1 MTLVVVVESEEI
13 VMSISRS
20 LVLTLAGNRVVT
32 SFVSKYGMKLGA
44 SRFVAG
50 ESLEEAVRF
59 VSEIN
64 KEGLIVTLDHLGE
77 SVYTKEEAIAATDE
91 SVRIFEAIAESGV
104 NSNVSVK
111 LTQLGLDI
119 DPEFC
124 FENMDRIAAKAK
136 ECNNFVR
143 IDMEDTPRLEVT
155 IDIFN
160 RLLAKYGKAHIGL
173 VIQSY
178 LYRAVDDVAK
188 LGENQ
193 VNLRIVKGA
202 YKEPAAVAFPEKSEV
217 DDNYVRLVQNHLLSG
232 CYTAIATHDE
242 TIIHILKKWI
252 KENHIDDNLY
262 EFQMLYG
269 VRNGLQRDLVKEGY
283 KVRVYTPYGK
293 DWYPYFTRRIAERP
307 ANALFILKNFFKN

>member
-1 MTLVVVVESEEI
+1 
-13 VMSISRS
+13 MSFSRKA
-20 LVLTLAGNRVVT
+20 VLTIAGNRVVT
-32 SFVSKYGMKLGA
+32 AFVSKYGMKLGA

-50 ESLEEAVRF
+50 ETLDEAVEA
-59 VSEIN
+59 VKKLN
-64 KEGLIVTLDHLGE
+64 ADGLLVTLDHLGE
-77 SVYTKEEAIAATDE
+77 SVSNREEALEATQAAID
-91 SVRIFEAIAESGV
+91 IYDAIKRSGV

-119 DPEFC
+119 DKDFC
-124 FENMDRIAAKAK
+124 LENMDRIAAKAK
-136 ECNNFVR
+136 EMNNFVR
-143 IDMEDTPRLEVT
+143 IDMEDSPRVQAT

-160 RLLAKYGKAHIGL
+160 TLLEKYGKEHIGL

-178 LYRAVDDVAK
+178 LYRSQSDVAE
-188 LGENQ
+188 LGKKK

-202 YKEPAAVAFPEKSEV
+202 YKERLEVAFPDKKDV
-217 DDNYVRLVQNHLLSG
+217 DENYVKLVQMHVKNG

-242 TIIHILKKWI
+242 QIIDHLKTWL
-252 KENHIDDNLY
+252 KENQIPNDLY

-269 VRNGLQRDLVKEGY
+269 VRSGLQRQLVSEGY

-307 ANALFILKNFFKN
+307 ANAFFVLKNLFQK

>member
-1 MTLVVVVESEEI
+1 
-13 VMSISRS
+13 MSFSRK
-20 LVLTLAGNRVVT
+20 VILTLAGNKAVT

-50 ESLEEAVRF
+50 ETLDEAVDA
-59 VSEIN
+59 VEKLNS
-64 KEGLIVTLDHLGE
+64 EGLIATLDHLGE
-77 SVYTKEEAIAATDE
+77 FIYTKEEALEATEAA
-91 SVRIFEAIAESGV
+91 VRIFDAIEASGV

-119 DPEFC
+119 DKEFC
-124 FENMDRIAAKAK
+124 LENMDRIAAKAK
-136 ECNNFVR
+136 EKNNFVR
-143 IDMEDTPRLEVT
+143 IDMEDSPRIDAT

-160 RLLAKYGKAHIGL
+160 TLLDKYGKEHIGL

-178 LYRAVDDVAK
+178 LYRSEEDVME
-188 LGENQ
+188 LGKKN

-202 YKEPAAVAFPEKSEV
+202 YKEPASVAFPNKADV
-217 DDNYVRLVQNHLLSG
+217 DRNYVKLCQLHMKNG
-232 CYTAIATHDE
+232 NYTAIATHDE
-242 TIIHILKKWI
+242 NIINELKAWI
-252 KENHIDDNLY
+252 KENNIPDNLY

-269 VRNGLQRDLVKEGY
+269 VRNGLQRQLVSEGY

-307 ANALFILKNFFKN
+307 ANALFVLKSFFQK